1 MTDSDVNTIEMIIAH
16 RKAVEAF
23 TAVSALIPIDDELH
37 ALMCVLGANLEGTFN
52 RLYPSFR
59 LMLSRPELHSGR
71 F

>member
-23 TAVSALIPIDDELH
+23 MALSALIPIDDELH
-37 ALMCVLGANLEGTFN
+37 ALMGVLGANLEGSFN
-52 RLYPSFR
+52 RLYPLFR

>member
-1 MTDSDVNTIEMIIAH
+1 MTDSDINIIEMINAH

-23 TAVSALIPIDDELH
+23 TAFSKMISIDDELD
-37 ALMCVLGANLEGTFN
+37 ALMGVLGANLEGTFN
-52 RLYPSFR
+52 RLYPFFS